1 MPTLDIVMLGFVV
14 IVAIIGLGWLIKEM
28 NS

>member
-14 IVAIIGLGWLIKEM
+14 VVAIIGLVWLIKEI

>member
-14 IVAIIGLGWLIKEM
+14 VVAIIGLVWLIKEM